1 MLWSVG
7 ACHGKCMAYQ
17 LLVCMRSAISLVI
30 LYIYSQFK
38 TLVEQVVSC
47 NKKIIESSLFSY
59 MRKFDM
65 LWLSVY
71 LVYFGM

>member
-1 MLWSVG
+1 
-7 ACHGKCMAYQ
+7 
-17 LLVCMRSAISLVI
+17 MRSAISLVI